1 MNDDAWIDHAGSPD
15 DEAERQ
21 ALMATHAAAV
31 EAGRTEAETP
41 TFEQTAPR
49 LGSFLDE
56 SVGVMRARAEGD
68 DKPIPLPHLK
78 SVQKALNGGLWP
90 GCWVLV
96 GNTGSGKSQFA
107 LQLSWEAAKAGAPVL
122 YVGLELGKVDLTA
135 RMLGL
140 ASGRKWSRLYRGEN
154 SHSER
159 STSELEEVA
168 ADYGPELAELPWHLE
183 LAPPFGWSHEQL
195 AAGVAGLC
203 ARYPAG
209 ERGGLP
215 PLVVVDFLQLVTSPE
230 GQPQDSL
237 RERIGRMAYA
247 ARSAAREHGAVVLLV
262 SSTARANY
270 ATLNGQPSSKEDKD
284 RRPTW
289 ERPAY
294 LCVGLGKESG
304 EVEYAADGVLALVKE
319 PDPKTN
325 EAGRAAG
332 ARPTQSTMHLAV
344 AKQRAGQAEWV
355 RGLRFDGGRFFED
368 GLTRKAIQ

>member
-1 MNDDAWIDHAGSPD
+1 
-15 DEAERQ
+15 
-21 ALMATHAAAV
+21 
-31 EAGRTEAETP
+31 
-41 TFEQTAPR
+41 
-49 LGSFLDE
+49 
-56 SVGVMRARAEGD
+56 MRARAEGRH
-68 DKPIPLPHLK
+68 KPIPLPHLPR
-78 SVQKALNGGLWP
+78 VQKALNGGLWP

-107 LQLSWEAAKAGAPVL
+107 LQLSWEAAKRGAPVL

-140 ASGRKWSRLYRGEN
+140 ASEKNWSRLYRGEN
-154 SHSER
+154 SHSEK

-168 ADYGPELAELPWHLE
+168 SDYGPQLAALPWHLE

-215 PLVVVDFLQLVTSPE
+215 PLVVVDFLQLVTSPV

-247 ARSAAREHGAVVLLV
+247 ARAAAREHGAVVLLV

-270 ATLNGQPSSKEDKD
+270 ATLNGQKAKDDKD
-284 RRPTW
+284 TTPIVR
-289 ERPAY
+289 RPAY
-294 LCVGLGKESG
+294 LFVGLGKESG
-304 EVEYAADGVLALVKE
+304 EVEYAADGVLALVKGDAGE
-319 PDPKTN
+319 PTDAELAQKVS
-325 EAGRAAG
+325 RL
-332 ARPTQSTMHLAV
+332 SKMHLAV
-344 AKQRAGQAEWV
+344 AKQRAGQAQWV
-355 RGLRFDGGRFFED
+355 HGLQFNGGWFSEDSAQRG
-368 GLTRKAIQ
+368 KAF